1 MADKV
6 DPRTGEV
13 VTVNYGW
20 VKPTVGA
27 SVDAWGG
34 YINTDLDGIDSTVHG
49 IQASVPAASST
60 TPAMDG
66 TAAVGTGTTY
76 ARADH
81 VHPVDTSRYAATNP
95 SGYQTAA
102 QVTASLAPYAPL
114 ASPALTGTPT
124 APTAA
129 PGTST
134 TQVATTAF
142 VSALPTIGDNRIING
157 DMRIDQRNN
166 GASGTVNGLYTAD
179 RWQFGSNL
187 GTKGNWQRPNGVD
200 ANLSALGF
208 GSYLA
213 FSSNSAYTLAA
224 GDYFQFTQYVEADM
238 IADFAW
244 GTSNAKPVTLSF
256 TVLSVQTG
264 TFSGSIRNGTASR
277 SYAFTYSIPASNTWT
292 KISVTIPGD
301 TGGTWVLVG
310 NGAGLCVAFSLGMG
324 STFSTASG
332 AWVNGNF
339 SGATGSVSI
348 VSSATGFFGVTGV
361 KLEVGSVATPF
372 NRQSLTKSLADCQ
385 RYFSKTYLQSQVPG
399 MTSADSTALTA
410 YLGPNANAANYV
422 GVVWVYPVTMRAA
435 PTITLYSPHTGASGK
450 AYAQN
455 AAADLAASAFTVS
468 DATASILLNGV
479 STLAADLG
487 RFHATV
493 SAEY

>member
-6 DPRTGEV
+6 DPRTGEL
-13 VTVNYGW
+13 TTANYGW

-166 GASGTVNGLYTAD
+166 GASGTAIGWTVD
-179 RWQFGSNL
+179 RWQ
-187 GTKGNWQRPNGVD
+187 
-200 ANLSALGF
+200 
-208 GSYLA
+208 Y
-213 FSSNSAYTLAA
+213 
-224 GDYFQFTQYVEADM
+224 
-238 IADFAW
+238 
-244 GTSNAKPVTLSF
+244 
-256 TVLSVQTG
+256 
-264 TFSGSIRNGTASR
+264 
-277 SYAFTYSIPASNTWT
+277 
-292 KISVTIPGD
+292 
-301 TGGTWVLVG
+301 
-310 NGAGLCVAFSLGMG
+310 
-324 STFSTASG
+324 
-332 AWVNGNF
+332 
-339 SGATGSVSI
+339 
-348 VSSATGFFGVTGV
+348 
-361 KLEVGSVATPF
+361 
-372 NRQSLTKSLADCQ
+372 
-385 RYFSKTYLQSQVPG
+385 
-399 MTSADSTALTA
+399 
-410 YLGPNANAANYV
+410 
-422 GVVWVYPVTMRAA
+422 
-435 PTITLYSPHTGASGK
+435 
-450 AYAQN
+450 YAQLRQ
-455 AAADLAASAFTVS
+455 A
-468 DATASILLNGV
+468 
-479 STLAADLG
+479 
-487 RFHATV
+487 R
-493 SAEY
+493 